1 MSNNYL
7 FLVQH
12 KNSDLMPTIRTF
24 IKQHIP
30 FLITFFL
37 IILSGCSGGSK
48 LGNANKAYLI
58 GEYDRAAV
66 QFKKAYKKEKNKYTK
81 GEISYYLGECYRKTN
96 KPKKATIQYARAVR
110 YNYEMADAGLFLG
123 DCLLASQKYEEAIEA
138 YEEYLTKEPLD
149 KRAHNG
155 IASCKLALN
164 DSITSRYT
172 VAKIKKLSNTRYS
185 DFSPGYASSDY
196 DQVYFSSMRT
206 EKKKRKKSR
215 ITGQGGSNIYMAKID
230 AKGEWTDPELLD
242 ETINSEFDEGSA
254 TMSADGKEMYFT
266 RCRYDNEQPRS
277 AEMFMVSRSGG
288 KWGEPAQIEIAD
300 SLLVAHPAISHD
312 GETLYFVSD
321 MPGGRGGKD
330 IWMAKKGGEGG
341 WSEPV
346 NMGNVINTAGDEM
359 FPSTRMDGS
368 LYFSSN
374 AHVGYGGLDIYR
386 AVYNEEKQD
395 WEVHNLGRPI
405 NSDGDDFGIAF
416 KGLEEA
422 GIFSSSRGSSKAVD
436 NLYEFSLPK
445 LEFSMKGQVYS
456 RKDEEPI
463 TDAYLRLIGT
473 DGTNVKLNIRND
485 GTFGAK
491 LAPQTEYV
499 FMVASKGYF
508 NYKHKLSTV
517 GLGDNKD
524 FEFEVGMMPMED
536 AIILKNIHFNKD
548 DFELNT
554 DSKQELNRLAAILGM
569 NKEIILEIVAHA
581 SGEGS
586 GSQAVV
592 LSQKRAQAVMD
603 YLMGKGITTER
614 LSAKGVG
621 DTEPMVV
628 SKRQARKHKFLDEG
642 DELSQ
647 RFIRSIR
654 GNSNKE
660 AAHSINRRIEFR
672 IKD

>member
-1 MSNNYL
+1 MPINTAYFKYL
-7 FLVQH
+7 VYILVA
-12 KNSDLMPTIRTF
+12 SAA
-24 IKQHIP
+24 
-30 FLITFFL
+30 
-37 IILSGCSGGSK
+37 LSGCVGGSK

-58 GEYDRAAV
+58 GEYDRAAA
-66 QFKKAYKKEKNKYTK
+66 QFKKAYRKEKQRYTK

-96 KPKKATIQYARAVR
+96 KPRKAHSNYKKAVR
-110 YNYEMADAGLFLG
+110 YNYEMADAGLYLG

-138 YEEYLTKEPLD
+138 YEAYLEKEPLD

-164 DSITSRYT
+164 DSIKTRYT
-172 VAKIKKLSNTRYS
+172 VEKIKKLSNTRYS
-185 DFSPGYASSDY
+185 DFSPGYASTDY

-230 AKGEWTDPELLD
+230 AKGEWTDPELVD

-254 TMSADGKEMYFT
+254 TMSSDGKQMYFT

-288 KWGEPAQIEIAD
+288 KWGEPAQIDIAD
-300 SLLVAHPAISHD
+300 SLLVAHPAISPD

-321 MPGGRGGKD
+321 MPGGQGGKD
-330 IWMAKKGGEGG
+330 IWKAKKGGEGG
-341 WSEPV
+341 WGEPV
-346 NMGNVINTAGDEM
+346 NMGSVINTAGDEM
-359 FPSTRMDGS
+359 FPSVRLDGS

-386 AVYNEEKQD
+386 AVFNEEKED

-405 NSDGDDFGIAF
+405 NSEGDDFGIAF

-445 LEFSMKGQVYS
+445 LEFSVRGQVYS
-456 RKDEEPI
+456 QKTDEPI
-463 TDAYLRLIGT
+463 SEAYLRLIGT

-485 GTFGAK
+485 GSFGAK
-491 LAPQTEYV
+491 LAPSTEYV

-508 NYKHKLSTV
+508 NYKHKLSTI
-517 GLGDNKD
+517 GLADNKE
-524 FEFEVGMMPMED
+524 FEYEVGMMPMED
-536 AIILKNIHFNKD
+536 AIVLKNIHFAKD
-548 DFELNT
+548 DESLNS
-554 DSKQELNRLAAILGM
+554 DSQQELDRLAAILGM
-569 NKEIILEIVAHA
+569 NKAIVLEIVAHA

-603 YLMGKGITTER
+603 YLMQKGIATER

-621 DTEPMVV
+621 DTEPVTL
-628 SKRQARKHKFLDEG
+628 SKRQAKKYKFLDEG
-642 DELSQ
+642 DVLSQ
-647 RFIRSIR
+647 RFIRQIR

-660 AAHSINRRIEFR
+660 AAHKLNRRIEFR
-672 IKD
+672 IKE

>member
-1 MSNNYL
+1 MPIIKADFKYL
-7 FLVQH
+7 IFVIIT
-12 KNSDLMPTIRTF
+12 TIT
-24 IKQHIP
+24 
-30 FLITFFL
+30 
-37 IILSGCSGGSK
+37 LSGCIGGSK

-66 QFKKAYKKEKNKYTK
+66 QFKKASRQEKNKKNKYTR
-81 GEISYYLGECYRKTN
+81 GEISYYLAECYRITN
-96 KPKKATIQYARAVR
+96 RPKKAAMHYDRAVR
-110 YNYEMADAGLFLG
+110 YNYEMVDAGLYLG
-123 DCLLASQKYEEAIEA
+123 DCLLASQKYEDAIEA
-138 YEEYLTKEPLD
+138 YESYLEKEPLD

-155 IASCKLALN
+155 IASCKLAMN
-164 DSITSRYT
+164 DSIKTRYT
-172 VAKIKKLSNTRYS
+172 VEKIKKLSNTRYS
-185 DFSPGYASSDY
+185 DFSPGYASTDY

-242 ETINSEFDEGSA
+242 ETINTQFDEGSA
-254 TMSADGKEMYFT
+254 TMSSDGKEMYFT

-277 AEMFMVSRSGG
+277 AEMYMVSRSGG

-312 GETLYFVSD
+312 GETLFFVSD
-321 MPGGRGGKD
+321 MPGGQGGKD
-330 IWMAKKGGEGG
+330 IWKAKKGGEGG
-341 WSEPV
+341 WGEPV

-359 FPSTRMDGS
+359 FPSVRMDGS
-368 LYFSSN
+368 IYFSSN

-386 AVYNEEKQD
+386 AVFNEEKQD

-405 NSDGDDFGIAF
+405 NSEGDDFGIAF

-422 GIFSSSRGSSKAVD
+422 GIFSSSRGSSKGVD

-445 LEFSMKGQVYS
+445 LEFSMRGQVYS
-456 RKDEEPI
+456 QKTDEPI
-463 TDAYLRLIGT
+463 SDAYLRLIGT

-485 GTFGAK
+485 GSFGAK
-491 LAPQTEYV
+491 LAPATEYV

-508 NYKHKLSTV
+508 NYKHKLSTI
-517 GLGDNKD
+517 GLADNKQ
-524 FEFEVGMMPMED
+524 FEYEVGMMPMEE
-536 AIILKNIHFNKD
+536 AIVLKNIHFAKED
-548 DFELNT
+548 PSLNN
-554 DSKQELNRLAAILGM
+554 DSKQELDRLTAILGM
-569 NKEIILEIVAHA
+569 NKAIVLEIVAHA

-603 YLMGKGITTER
+603 YLMEKGIATER

-621 DTEPMVV
+621 DTEPVTL
-628 SKRQARKHKFLDEG
+628 SKRQAKKYKFLDEG
-642 DELSQ
+642 DVLSQ
-647 RFIRSIR
+647 RFIRQIR

-660 AAHSINRRIEFR
+660 AAHKLNRRIEFR
-672 IKD
+672 IKE